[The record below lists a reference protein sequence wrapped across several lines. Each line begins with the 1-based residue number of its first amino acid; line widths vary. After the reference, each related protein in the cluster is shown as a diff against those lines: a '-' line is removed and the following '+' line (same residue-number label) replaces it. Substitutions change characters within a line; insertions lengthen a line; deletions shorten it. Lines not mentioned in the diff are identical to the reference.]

1 MPEDPLPD
9 ELLPDDSDR
18 FARFRAA
25 VLAEPELEHRL
36 RAVDDWDA
44 FTAAAVAAA
53 TERGIELT
61 REELEAVRR
70 QEQLRWL
77 ARWA

>member
-1 MPEDPLPD
+1 MPEA
-9 ELLPDDSDR
+9 SDT
-18 FARFRAA
+18 FARLRAA
-25 VLAEPELEHRL
+25 VLGAPELERRL

-44 FTAAAVAAA
+44 FTTAAIEVAADQ
-53 TERGIELT
+53 GIELT
-61 REELEAVRR
+61 RDELETVRR